1 MKCKE
6 MWESHQPSSNV
17 GVCTATVSGEHLLLN
32 REKGGGGDSLS
43 FFLNVINYF
52 VALNKN
58 QLLEGKPDRVS
69 F

>member
-1 MKCKE
+1 
-6 MWESHQPSSNV
+6 MW
-17 GVCTATVSGEHLLLN
+17 VCAQRLCQEKHLLLN

>member
-1 MKCKE
+1 M
-6 MWESHQPSSNV
+6 
-17 GVCTATVSGEHLLLN
+17 CTGEHLLLN
-32 REKGGGGDSLS
+32 REKGGGGDVLS
-43 FFLNVINYF
+43 FLLNVINYL